1 MFAEFKSLDW
11 KPGFILP
18 FKVKD
23 TDPASGIIVFSN
35 EKRVMKDGSVWD
47 KNLVELFGFNL
58 DGKIDSVTQF
68 SREKTKK

>member
-1 MFAEFKSLDW
+1 
-11 KPGFILP
+11 
-18 FKVKD
+18 
-23 TDPASGIIVFSN
+23 
-35 EKRVMKDGSVWD
+35 MKDGSVWE